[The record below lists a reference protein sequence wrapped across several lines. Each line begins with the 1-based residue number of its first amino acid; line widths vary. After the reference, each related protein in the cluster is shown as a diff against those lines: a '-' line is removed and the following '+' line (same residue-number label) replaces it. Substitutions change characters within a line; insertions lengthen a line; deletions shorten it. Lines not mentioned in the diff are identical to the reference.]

1 MRHLHLL
8 LASLALAGCAALD
21 RSQPYAPVRDV
32 QYSAIGH
39 DPFWLVAIGDNRIVL
54 TIGAEGGRADGGL
67 ESYAFPRTLPRSE
80 GEYRTWESGD
90 GVSAIIIQ
98 ARPGPCHG
106 SGALRFEDHV
116 RVRLS
121 GRELTGCGGRQLP
134 DRHG

>member
-1 MRHLHLL
+1 MRHLLL
-8 LASLALAGCAALD
+8 LAPLALAGCAAAD

-32 QYSAIGH
+32 QYSAVGH
-39 DPFWLVAIGDNRIVL
+39 DPFWLVAIGNNHIVL

-80 GEYRTWESGD
+80 GEHRTWESGD
-90 GVSAIIIQ
+90 GASAIIVQ
-98 ARPGPCHG
+98 ARPGPCDG
-106 SGALRFEDHV
+106 SGGLRFADHV

-134 DRHG
+134 GRHG